1 MKRRCGREVVN
12 NKKQRIIVHLFWI
25 ALAVVICW
33 GAIRLDLGSLTDP
46 GPGFMPFTMGALM
59 FFLSI
64 AGIFEKIPSAKEIP
78 PIPRESLFK
87 LIFTVLALWLYAFL
101 LPVIGFIPD
110 TLILMMFLLAVI
122 QNVKWSTA
130 LLVSVLS
137 VTACYLLFSSLGT
150 EFPKGFFFS

>member
-1 MKRRCGREVVN
+1 
-12 NKKQRIIVHLFWI
+12 
-25 ALAVVICW
+25 
-33 GAIRLDLGSLTDP
+33 
-46 GPGFMPFTMGALM
+46 
-59 FFLSI
+59 
-64 AGIFEKIPSAKEIP
+64 
-78 PIPRESLFK
+78 
-87 LIFTVLALWLYAFL
+87 LWLYAFL